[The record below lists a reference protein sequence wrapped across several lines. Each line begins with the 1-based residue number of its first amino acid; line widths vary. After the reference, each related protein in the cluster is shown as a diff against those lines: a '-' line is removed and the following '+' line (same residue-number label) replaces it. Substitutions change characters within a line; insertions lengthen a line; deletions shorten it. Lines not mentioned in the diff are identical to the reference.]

1 MKVFKASQY
10 GGPEVLQLQDI
21 NDPEVNTGQL
31 LIKLKSTAANSGDAR
46 LRSLNVPGPLKIIM
60 RLSMGWK
67 KLRQPILGVVYAGVV
82 EKVADDVDGFQVG
95 DRIFGHLG
103 MKTGAYSEKIVVD
116 ADSILCH
123 MPDEMTFTE
132 AAALPFGG
140 LTALYFINKLA
151 IQPNHSVMVYGAA
164 GAVGSMAVQ
173 ILKNHGFQ
181 QITAVAKQT
190 HHTFLKEIGATHTL
204 DYRSDEF
211 LNDTH
216 SYDIIFDAVGKL
228 PKNIKKA
235 RLAAGG
241 HFLTVGGLNVV
252 KESKADLEKLV
263 AWYQT
268 GNLQAVVDSTYP
280 FEELVA
286 AHRHLDTSTKR
297 GNIVILFD
305 SAEAK

>member
-21 NDPEVNTGQL
+21 NEPELNTGQL

-173 ILKNHGFQ
+173 ILKNQGFQ

-216 SYDIIFDAVGKL
+216 SYDMIFDAVGKL
-228 PKNIKKA
+228 PKKIKKA

-241 HFLTVGGLNVV
+241 HFLTVGGLDVV

>member
-21 NDPEVNTGQL
+21 NEPELNTGQL

-103 MKTGAYSEKIVVD
+103 MKTGAYTEKIVVD

-173 ILKNHGFQ
+173 ILKNQGFQ

-216 SYDIIFDAVGKL
+216 SYDMIFDAVGKL
-228 PKNIKKA
+228 PKKIKKA

-241 HFLTVGGLNVV
+241 HFLTVGGLDVV